1 MANWL
6 YITSGRLTFRR
17 HAILPASPSL
27 PATVFRTSVMH
38 LSNIGTDFEKA
49 LQRVKFVRNVSPKHQ
64 LKLYAFFKQAT
75 VGPCKADKPSNFDVV
90 NLAKWN
96 AWSSLG
102 TMNSVSVE
110 IYHPAHAYPE
120 IFSTM
125 QFIIKKHFFEDE
137 AKRNYIEFVKSLV
150 GEPLSNDANLL
161 NDNVVC
167 ENSTSQAEA
176 VPEKEEY
183 SSSRKVLLEDKG
195 RIFRIQLNRPEKKNA
210 LTHEMYRDIIDGLKA
225 AEKSEAF
232 ITVLE
237 GKGDYFCSG
246 NDLNNLLVKP
256 SDTAKMAADAKLLLR
271 DFVGTFIDH
280 PKVLVAAVNGP
291 AVGISVTILG
301 LFDLVFASDNAT
313 FHTPFTSLGQ
323 SPEGCSSFTFP
334 LLMGN
339 TKAFEMLLFNRKIT
353 AQEAKRR
360 NIVTEVFQ
368 QDTFEEQVNK
378 RIEQL
383 SALPPQGL
391 LISKKVLRQWTRAE
405 LHDANAVE
413 CEVLVGRW
421 QSDECTE
428 SVMNFFKKRS

>member
-6 YITSGRLTFRR
+6 YMTSGRLTFRR
-17 HAILPASPSL
+17 YAILPASPSL
-27 PATVFRTSVMH
+27 FATVFRTSVMH

-49 LQRVKFVRNVSPKHQ
+49 LQRVKSVPNVSPKHQ

-102 TMNSVSVE
+102 TMNS
-110 IYHPAHAYPE
+110 
-120 IFSTM
+120 
-125 QFIIKKHFFEDE
+125 DE

-210 LTHEMYRDIIDGLKA
+210 LTHEMYRGIIDGLKA

-301 LFDLVFASDNAT
+301 LFDLVFASDNA
-313 FHTPFTSLGQ
+313 
-323 SPEGCSSFTFP
+323 
-334 LLMGN
+334 
-339 TKAFEMLLFNRKIT
+339 FEMLLFNRKIT

-368 QDTFEEQVNK
+368 QDTFKEQVNK

>member
-6 YITSGRLTFRR
+6 YVISARLTFRR

-27 PATVFRTSVMH
+27 PATVFRTSVIH

-49 LQRVKFVRNVSPKHQ
+49 LQRVKSVRNVSPKHQ

-102 TMNSVSVE
+102 TMNS
-110 IYHPAHAYPE
+110 
-120 IFSTM
+120 
-125 QFIIKKHFFEDE
+125 DE
-137 AKRNYIEFVKSLV
+137 AKRNYIEFVKTLV

-167 ENSTSQAEA
+167 ENSTSQAET

-280 PKVLVAAVNGP
+280 PKVLMAAVNGP

-368 QDTFEEQVNK
+368 QDTFKEQVNK

-413 CEVLVGRW
+413 CEVRVGRW

>member
-1 MANWL
+1 
-6 YITSGRLTFRR
+6 
-17 HAILPASPSL
+17 
-27 PATVFRTSVMH
+27 
-38 LSNIGTDFEKA
+38 
-49 LQRVKFVRNVSPKHQ
+49 
-64 LKLYAFFKQAT
+64 
-75 VGPCKADKPSNFDVV
+75 
-90 NLAKWN
+90 
-96 AWSSLG
+96 
-102 TMNSVSVE
+102 
-110 IYHPAHAYPE
+110 
-120 IFSTM
+120 
-125 QFIIKKHFFEDE
+125 
-137 AKRNYIEFVKSLV
+137 
-150 GEPLSNDANLL
+150 
-161 NDNVVC
+161 
-167 ENSTSQAEA
+167 
-176 VPEKEEY
+176 
-183 SSSRKVLLEDKG
+183 
-195 RIFRIQLNRPEKKNA
+195 
-210 LTHEMYRDIIDGLKA
+210 
-225 AEKSEAF
+225 
-232 ITVLE
+232 
-237 GKGDYFCSG
+237 
-246 NDLNNLLVKP
+246 LNNFLVKP
-256 SDTAKMAADAKLLLR
+256 PDTAKMAADAKLLLR
-271 DFVGTFIDH
+271 DFVGAFIDH

-368 QDTFEEQVNK
+368 QDTFSEQVNK

>member
-27 PATVFRTSVMH
+27 FATVFRTSVMH

-49 LQRVKFVRNVSPKHQ
+49 LQRVKSVRNVSPKHQ

-102 TMNSVSVE
+102 TMNS
-110 IYHPAHAYPE
+110 
-120 IFSTM
+120 
-125 QFIIKKHFFEDE
+125 DE

-150 GEPLSNDANLL
+150 CEPLSNDANLL

-339 TKAFEMLLFNRKIT
+339 TK
-353 AQEAKRR
+353 
-360 NIVTEVFQ
+360 VFVEILWSNCYIA
-368 QDTFEEQVNK
+368 QDTFKEQVNK

>member
-27 PATVFRTSVMH
+27 FATVFRTSVMH

-49 LQRVKFVRNVSPKHQ
+49 LQRVKSVRNVSPKHQ

-110 IYHPAHAYPE
+110 IYDPAH
-120 IFSTM
+120 
-125 QFIIKKHFFEDE
+125 DE

-150 GEPLSNDANLL
+150 CEPLSNDANLL

-368 QDTFEEQVNK
+368 QDTFKEQVNK

>member
-1 MANWL
+1 
-6 YITSGRLTFRR
+6 
-17 HAILPASPSL
+17 
-27 PATVFRTSVMH
+27 
-38 LSNIGTDFEKA
+38 
-49 LQRVKFVRNVSPKHQ
+49 
-64 LKLYAFFKQAT
+64 
-75 VGPCKADKPSNFDVV
+75 
-90 NLAKWN
+90 
-96 AWSSLG
+96 
-102 TMNSVSVE
+102 
-110 IYHPAHAYPE
+110 
-120 IFSTM
+120 
-125 QFIIKKHFFEDE
+125 
-137 AKRNYIEFVKSLV
+137 
-150 GEPLSNDANLL
+150 
-161 NDNVVC
+161 
-167 ENSTSQAEA
+167 
-176 VPEKEEY
+176 
-183 SSSRKVLLEDKG
+183 
-195 RIFRIQLNRPEKKNA
+195 
-210 LTHEMYRDIIDGLKA
+210 
-225 AEKSEAF
+225 
-232 ITVLE
+232 
-237 GKGDYFCSG
+237 
-246 NDLNNLLVKP
+246 
-256 SDTAKMAADAKLLLR
+256 MAADAKLLLR

-368 QDTFEEQVNK
+368 QDTFNEQVNK

>member
-1 MANWL
+1 MMANWL
-6 YITSGRLTFRR
+6 HITSGRFTFSRNT
-17 HAILPASPSL
+17 ILHASPSVST
-27 PATVFRTSVMH
+27 AIFKDFVMQ
-38 LSNIGTDFEKA
+38 LSNIGMNFEKA
-49 LQRVKFVRNVSPKHQ
+49 LQRVKSVKNVSPKHQ

-75 VGPCKADKPSNFDVV
+75 VGPCNIDRPSSFDVV

-102 TMNSVSVE
+102 TMNS
-110 IYHPAHAYPE
+110 
-120 IFSTM
+120 
-125 QFIIKKHFFEDE
+125 DE
-137 AKRNYIEFVKSLV
+137 AKRKYIECVETLI
-150 GEPLSNDANLL
+150 GEPLSNDANLP
-161 NDNVVC
+161 NDNVVH
-167 ENSTSQAEA
+167 ENSTLQAETM
-176 VPEKEEY
+176 PEKEKY
-183 SSSRKVLLEDKG
+183 SCSRKVLLEDKG
-195 RIFRIQLNRPEKKNA
+195 KIFRIQFNRPEKKNA
-210 LTHEMYRDIIDGLKA
+210 LTHEMYRDIISGLKA

-246 NDLNNLLVKP
+246 NDLNNFLVKP
-256 SDTAKMAADAKLLLR
+256 PDTAKMAADAKLLLR
-271 DFVGTFIDH
+271 DFVGAFIDH

-313 FHTPFTSLGQ
+313 FYTPFTSLGQ

-368 QDTFEEQVNK
+368 QDTFSEQVNK

>member
-1 MANWL
+1 
-6 YITSGRLTFRR
+6 
-17 HAILPASPSL
+17 
-27 PATVFRTSVMH
+27 MH

-49 LQRVKFVRNVSPKHQ
+49 LQRVKSVRNVSPKHQ

-102 TMNSVSVE
+102 TMNS
-110 IYHPAHAYPE
+110 
-120 IFSTM
+120 
-125 QFIIKKHFFEDE
+125 DE

-150 GEPLSNDANLL
+150 CEPLSNDANLL

-368 QDTFEEQVNK
+368 QDTFKEQVNK

-383 SALPPQGL
+383 SALPPQ
-391 LISKKVLRQWTRAE
+391 
-405 LHDANAVE
+405 
-413 CEVLVGRW
+413 
-421 QSDECTE
+421 
-428 SVMNFFKKRS
+428 

>member
-1 MANWL
+1 
-6 YITSGRLTFRR
+6 TT
-17 HAILPASPSL
+17 
-27 PATVFRTSVMH
+27 
-38 LSNIGTDFEKA
+38 
-49 LQRVKFVRNVSPKHQ
+49 
-64 LKLYAFFKQAT
+64 
-75 VGPCKADKPSNFDVV
+75 
-90 NLAKWN
+90 
-96 AWSSLG
+96 
-102 TMNSVSVE
+102 
-110 IYHPAHAYPE
+110 
-120 IFSTM
+120 
-125 QFIIKKHFFEDE
+125 
-137 AKRNYIEFVKSLV
+137 
-150 GEPLSNDANLL
+150 
-161 NDNVVC
+161 
-167 ENSTSQAEA
+167 
-176 VPEKEEY
+176 PEKEEY

-195 RIFRIQLNRPEKKNA
+195 KIFRIQLNRPEKKNA

-368 QDTFEEQVNK
+368 QDTFNEQVNK

-428 SVMNFFKKRS
+428 SVVNFFKKRS